1 LKIKNLEA
9 DVESVTI
16 KLEELKVEFE
26 QKSKNEIG
34 AVE

>member
-16 KLEELKVEFE
+16 KLEELKVESE